1 VIMPLEASGREQ
13 ACGTFGPSD
22 LRHSPDGG
30 AWHARCTI
38 RQDSSRNDGGH
49 LTILALVVVALA
61 PSLIAL
67 VAGIGLAGFRLARE
81 RAAAGRLAH
90 AAGDQP
96 LGRKAKA

>member
-1 VIMPLEASGREQ
+1 
-13 ACGTFGPSD
+13 
-22 LRHSPDGG
+22 
-30 AWHARCTI
+30 
-38 RQDSSRNDGGH
+38 